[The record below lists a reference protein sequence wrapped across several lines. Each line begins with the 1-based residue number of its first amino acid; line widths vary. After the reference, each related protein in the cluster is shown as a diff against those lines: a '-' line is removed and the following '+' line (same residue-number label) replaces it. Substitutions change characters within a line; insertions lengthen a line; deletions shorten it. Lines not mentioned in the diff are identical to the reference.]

1 LAVSHPLVFSRKE
14 TGDAKQAEGGLAPS
28 ANVETACP
36 LAVLGFMR
44 PLLA

>member
-1 LAVSHPLVFSRKE
+1 MLPVFSRKE

-36 LAVLGFMR
+36 QAVGLREAF
-44 PLLA
+44 